1 MTNRHL
7 LPCVGCLVFFSL
19 SSPLLLA
26 QGDLA
31 ARIQAVMSQPEFVHS
46 RFGIEIC
53 SLDTGKRIYSLN
65 EKQLFVPGSTTKL
78 LTEGTALELL
88 GPDYRFHTRVYWT
101 GKLKSKGILEGDI
114 VLVASGDPNLSGR
127 IQPDGTLAFEDEDH
141 SYGGLDSKGV
151 SGDPL
156 LVIAQLADQIAAK
169 GIRKVKGRVLVDAT
183 LFPEGT
189 RELGTGVVI
198 SPSVVNDNV
207 IDVLASPGATEGA
220 PVKLQIRPDTSYA
233 QFVNQAT
240 TGKTGAKPDI
250 NYEDGA
256 LQPDGMRTVTV
267 TGTLPLGRPPA
278 MYSYAVPE
286 PSRFAAVALTEA
298 LRKRHIEIPH
308 LNPSPAADFKRLAAN
323 YDTAHLLAEHTS
335 PPLAEEIKVTLK
347 VSQNLHASMTPYTLG
362 ALLAP
367 TGKDHVQAGFDREHA
382 FLEKAG
388 LDLTGAVQSDGAG
401 GNAYF
406 TPDFMVHYLT
416 YMSTQP
422 NFPVFRRALPVLG
435 RDGTLVKIQVHSPA
449 AGHVFA
455 KTGTMVGYDALNK
468 KLMVSGK
475 GLAGFIDTADGQH
488 LVFAAY
494 LNFVEVPPDNPDN
507 IQEIAGQALGKIAAA
522 AYEASAAQ

>member
-1 MTNRHL
+1 MTNRYL
-7 LPCVGCLVFFSL
+7 LLWVGCFVSL
-19 SSPLLLA
+19 SLWSPLLRA
-26 QGDLA
+26 QADLTE
-31 ARIQAVMSQPEFVHS
+31 RIQAVTSQPEFAHAH
-46 RFGIEIC
+46 FGIEIC
-53 SLDTGKRIYSLN
+53 SLDTGKRIFALN
-65 EKQLFVPGSTTKL
+65 ENKFFVPASTTKL

-88 GPDYRFHTRVYWT
+88 GQDYRFHTRIYWT
-101 GKLKSKGILEGDI
+101 GNLKSKRVLDGDI

-141 SYGGLDSKGV
+141 SYGGLDSKGL

-156 LVIAQLADQIAAK
+156 WVIGQLADQIAAK
-169 GIRKVKGRVLVDAT
+169 GIRKVKGRVLIDAT

-198 SPSVVNDNV
+198 SPIVVNDNV
-207 IDVLASPGATEGA
+207 IDVIAGPGATEGA
-220 PVKLQIRPDTSYA
+220 PVKLQIRPETAYVK
-233 QFVNQAT
+233 FVNLAT
-240 TGKTGAKPDI
+240 MGKAGAKPEISFD
-250 NYEDGA
+250 DGA
-256 LQPDGMRTVTV
+256 LRPDGMRTVTV

-278 MYSYAVPE
+278 MYSHAVPD

-298 LRKRHIEIPH
+298 LRKRNIEIAHMDP
-308 LNPSPAADFKRLAAN
+308 PPAVDFKRLAAN
-323 YDTAHLLAEHTS
+323 YDAAHLLAEHIS

-362 ALLAP
+362 AIIAHA
-367 TGKDHVQAGFDREHA
+367 TKDFDQACFDREHA

-388 LDLTGAVQSDGAG
+388 LDLTGAAQGDGAG

-416 YMSTQP
+416 YMATRP
-422 NFPVFRRALPVLG
+422 DFPVFRHALPVLG
-435 RDGTLVKIQVHSPA
+435 RDGTLAKIQTDSPA

-455 KTGTMVGYDALNK
+455 KTGTDGAYDALNK
-468 KLMVSGK
+468 KMMVTGK
-475 GLAGFIDTADGQH
+475 GLAGYIDTAAGQH

-494 LNFVEVPPDNPDN
+494 LNFVEVPPDNPEA

-522 AYEASAAQ
+522 AYDSALVL